1 MELIDTFLNPTILA
15 ASWPLLMQGLW
26 LTVKLAVIIV
36 PLAALLGLIIACL
49 HYQRHRWLNR
59 LILLYVDF
67 FRAFPPLVLL
77 IFIYYGLPFL
87 GLPLNEFSAT
97 VLALVLNSSGYFAEI
112 FRAGLGSVSP
122 GQNEAARSTGL
133 NARQAM
139 AYVVVPQGV
148 RNVIPDLASNT
159 LEAIKQTSIASAVAL
174 PELLRSAQIMQGET
188 YSQTPLI
195 AAALIYFLLLWP
207 LVRMISRMQKP
218 FVIPR

>member
-1 MELIDTFLNPTILA
+1 MTTATKLSGTYA
-15 ASWPLLMQGLW
+15 ADPVHSNFAFSVRYQGVSL
-26 LTVKLAVIIV
+26 
-36 PLAALLGLIIACL
+36 
-49 HYQRHRWLNR
+49 
-59 LILLYVDF
+59 
-67 FRAFPPLVLL
+67 FRGSLEEFQHARSRPVLVLKAL
-77 IFIYYGLPFL
+77 RTASLRAARTIVVP
-87 GLPLNEFSAT
+87 SAY
-97 VLALVLNSSGYFAEI
+97 LAEI
-112 FRAGLGSVSP
+112 FRAGLESVSP

-188 YSQTPLI
+188 YSQTPLV

>member
-1 MELIDTFLNPTILA
+1 MELIDTFFNPDVLA
-15 ASWPLLMQGLW
+15 ASWPLLLQGLW

-36 PLAALLGLIIACL
+36 PLAAALGLLIACA

-87 GLPLNEFSAT
+87 GLPLNEFTAT

-112 FRAGLGSVSP
+112 FRAGLESVAP

-133 NARQAM
+133 TARQAM
-139 AYVVVPQGV
+139 MHVIVPQGV
-148 RNVIPDLASNT
+148 RNVVPDLASNT

-174 PELLRSAQIMQGET
+174 PELLRTAQIAQGQT

-195 AAALIYFLLLWP
+195 AAALIYFILLWP
-207 LVRMISRMQKP
+207 LVRAISRMQKP
-218 FVIPR
+218 VVIPR

>member
-1 MELIDTFLNPTILA
+1 
-15 ASWPLLMQGLW
+15 
-26 LTVKLAVIIV
+26 
-36 PLAALLGLIIACL
+36 
-49 HYQRHRWLNR
+49 
-59 LILLYVDF
+59 
-67 FRAFPPLVLL
+67 VLL
-77 IFIYYGLPFL
+77 NFIYYGLPFL

-112 FRAGLGSVSP
+112 FRAGLESVSP

-188 YSQTPLI
+188 YSQTPLV
-195 AAALIYFLLLWP
+195 AAALIYFILLWP

>member
-1 MELIDTFLNPTILA
+1 MDLIDTFFNPDVLA
-15 ASWPLLMQGLW
+15 ASWPLLLQGLW
-26 LTVKLAVIIV
+26 LTVRLAVIIV
-36 PLAALLGLIIACL
+36 PLAAALGLLIACA

-87 GLPLNEFSAT
+87 GLPLDEFTAT

-112 FRAGLGSVSP
+112 FRAGLESVAP

-133 NARQAM
+133 TARQAM
-139 AYVVVPQGV
+139 MHVIVPQGV
-148 RNVIPDLASNT
+148 RNVVPDLASNT

-174 PELLRSAQIMQGET
+174 PELLRTAQIAQGQT

-195 AAALIYFLLLWP
+195 AAALIYFILLWP
-207 LVRMISRMQKP
+207 LVRAISRMQKP
-218 FVIPR
+218 VVIPR